1 VTTVA
6 ARLDDARARR
16 RRGQAAIIVSAIALS
31 SAGVLQR
38 ELTLDVTTQIAGRAV
53 FAGVALLLYVAIA
66 EPGSVVSAFR
76 SIGRAGIGV
85 AASMAVASGCFII
98 ALNHTTVARVLVLQ
112 AASPM
117 LAALL
122 ARVALGE
129 RVSPR
134 TWGAMLIALIG
145 VLVMVGGPGSGD
157 MIGTG
162 VSIIMAIGFAVAIV
176 ITRHRADV
184 SMAPAV
190 CLAQWM
196 LVAVAGPFAHPSQ
209 IGGDDVVVLAGIGAG
224 QMGIGMAM
232 FTVGA
237 RLIPA
242 AEVALLNLLEV
253 VLGPVW
259 VWLALSEQP
268 DAATLIGGAI
278 VLVAVVVQILGEAGR
293 PATPDEGGPGPPLG
307 T

>member
-1 VTTVA
+1 MTTLA
-6 ARLDDARARR
+6 ARLDDAHRRR
-16 RRGQAAIIVSAIALS
+16 RRGQAAIVVSALALS

-38 ELTLDVTTQIAGRAV
+38 ELSLDVTTQIAGRAL
-53 FAGVALLLYVAIA
+53 FAGVALLLYVAVV

-76 SIGRAGIGV
+76 SIGRAGVGV

-129 RVSPR
+129 RISRR
-134 TWGAMLIALIG
+134 TWGAMVIAVVG
-145 VLVMVGGPGSGD
+145 VVVMVGGPGSGD
-157 MIGTG
+157 LVGTV
-162 VSIIMAIGFAVAIV
+162 VSIVMAIAFAVAIV

-196 LVAVAGPFAHPSQ
+196 LVVVAGPFAHPSQ
-209 IGGDDVVVLAGIGAG
+209 VGGDDVLLLVGIGAG

-242 AEVALLNLLEV
+242 AEVALITLLEV

-259 VWLALSEQP
+259 VWLALAEQP

-278 VLVAVVVQILGEAGR
+278 VLLAVVVQILGDAGR
-293 PATPDEGGPGPPLG
+293 PTSPDEGGPGPPLA

>member
-1 VTTVA
+1 MTTLA
-6 ARLDDARARR
+6 ARLDDAMSPRR
-16 RRGQAAIIVSAIALS
+16 QGQAAIVLSALALS

-38 ELTLDVTTQIAGRAV
+38 ELTLDVPTQIAGRAL
-53 FAGVALLLYVAIA
+53 FACLALLAYVAIA
-66 EPGSVVSAFR
+66 ERGPVVAAFR
-76 SIGRAGIGV
+76 SIGRAGLGV
-85 AASMAVASGCFII
+85 AASMGVASGCFII

-117 LAALL
+117 IAALL

-129 RVSPR
+129 RISPR
-134 TWGAMLIALIG
+134 TGVAMVIALVG

-157 MIGTG
+157 GVGTA
-162 VSIIMAIGFAVAIV
+162 VSIVMAIGFAVAIV

-190 CLAQWM
+190 CLAQVF
-196 LVAVAGPFAHPSQ
+196 LLLAAAPFATASQ
-209 IGGDDVVVLAGIGAG
+209 VGGDDLVLLLAIGAG
-224 QMGIGMAM
+224 QMGIGMAL

-242 AEVALLNLLEV
+242 AEVGLITLLEV

-278 VLVAVVVQILGEAGR
+278 ILVAVIGQILGEAGGQASAR
-293 PATPDEGGPGPPLG
+293 EGGPAPPLG